1 MCGGSVGTLLG
12 TFMVSLC
19 DEYYQFFLAQGVLLG
34 FSMSFL
40 FIPAISTLPQYFVK
54 NRSLALGIAVAGSSL
69 GGVVWPIMLDQLLN
83 NDNVSF
89 GWTLRIVGFTMLPLL
104 VIAVATVRPIPKA
117 PRIDESQAE
126 APSNAPARKADLSI
140 LKSLTFW
147 ALCAG
152 LALCFLGLWSPL
164 IFIASYALNLGF
176 STSLS
181 FYTVS
186 MANGASLFGRILVGF
201 LADRYGN
208 FNVFSLFALL
218 SGIIALC
225 WTAAK
230 DTAGVVVWACA
241 YGFTSGVSAIYIPFR
256 HQNRRADI
264 LAVHH

>member
-1 MCGGSVGTLLG
+1 MCGGSVGTVLG

-19 DEYYQFFLAQGVLLG
+19 KEYYQFFLAQGVLLG

-40 FIPAISTLPQYFVK
+40 LIPAISTLPQYFVE

-83 NDNVSF
+83 HDNVSF

-104 VIAVATVRPIPKA
+104 AIAIATVRPIPKVIKTEDGQISA
-117 PRIDESQAE
+117 TAS
-126 APSNAPARKADLSI
+126 APAARKTDLSI
-140 LKSLTFW
+140 LKNPTFW

-152 LALCFLGLWSPL
+152 LALCFFGLWSPL
-164 IFIASYALNLGF
+164 IFVASYALKIGF
-176 STSLS
+176 SVSLS
-181 FYTVS
+181 FYTIS
-186 MANGASLFGRILVGF
+186 MANGASLFGRIFVGF
-201 LADRYGN
+201 LADRFGN

-230 DTAGVVVWACA
+230 DTAGVVVWALA
-241 YGFTSGVSAIYIPFR
+241 YGFTSGV
-256 HQNRRADI
+256 
-264 LAVHH
+264 